1 MNVYRILVAV
11 ALTSVVGAVTFAAP
25 ATAAVAP
32 DPVPMMIAPDPSG
45 GYTAVKLGGGWSDYD
60 SNQTLSVQVSTA
72 GTFAWGDVIQQGLRA
87 IIIGNVNASGMIYR
101 NGAAACSY
109 SKIGVA
115 SSYSFHGS
123 CTGFKQTDLII
134 FNLTYTF
141 QCIQV
146 GNPCSVVVS
155 KGFNVV

>member
-87 IIIGNVNASGMIYR
+87 IIIGNVNA
-101 NGAAACSY
+101 
-109 SKIGVA
+109 
-115 SSYSFHGS
+115 
-123 CTGFKQTDLII
+123 
-134 FNLTYTF
+134 
-141 QCIQV
+141 
-146 GNPCSVVVS
+146 
-155 KGFNVV
+155 FNVV